1 MLVFI
6 ELFKHEFIKI
16 WKNKKFI
23 AFLSFLF
30 ILNIGM
36 LWYSTLEN
44 NYKPSL
50 SSYKRLEDK
59 LNGFSDNE
67 KLDYLEEYY
76 SWIKEESNF
85 EFTDSY
91 ENEITLL
98 QEVINEL
105 KIVCG
110 YNEFLQNTKE
120 QGENI
125 SDISIFKSLSGNEY
139 SNKNI
144 EKTVKDYNKLQGI
157 NPEFQN
163 SKWLQV
169 ATEFPFTDILIILIL
184 CVIIYISVF
193 YEKEKNLHAVILV
206 SKYGS
211 VHTALCKLIAFQC
224 SCIIITGIFY
234 GGNLIYSLSNLS
246 IPSLSVAIQ
255 SVAIFSTAILKINIG
270 SYLLIFL
277 LSKAMAFIVIGNI
290 MLLIA
295 IISQYIFI
303 PYISIGLMMIASYT
317 MWKVIIPTS
326 NYAVFKYLNLVG
338 LLDINKI
345 FGEYLNINIL
355 NIPVNIYKL
364 WISFVICFLLITNIA
379 VLITYC
385 RIKKISIRSIKLNK
399 NKFSPHTSLFKY
411 ELYKIFIMKRGIVVV
426 LAFITAAVYVYANN
440 SYYISGGEL
449 KYKQYMKKLEGNL
462 TSEKEG
468 FLYKEKEKFENAQK
482 KIDEIDELL
491 KNKEINMMQAN
502 AMKEEYNR
510 VLSNYNIFQRI
521 WDKYKFIKEHKESE
535 FVYDSA
541 YKILFN
547 YSDNMYKI
555 AVVLYLTVMIFLLS
569 VVFPMEYSNSQYRLL
584 HTTLLGGKSI
594 KSMKIVISS
603 ILAIIIMGISVAA
616 RCMYVSRYYEF
627 SNISAKAIS
636 VYGAD
641 FWGAQ
646 MPIYLVL
653 AISIGVLLIV
663 SLIFMLIILLI
674 SKKVKNSV
682 YTVVIVCVIIAIS
695 RIIFQF
701 GGY

>member
-67 KLDYLEEYY
+67 KLDYLEDYY
-76 SWIKEESNF
+76 SGIKDESNF

-125 SDISIFKSLSGNEY
+125 SDISIFKSSSGNEY

-144 EKTVKDYNKLQGI
+144 EKTVKDYNELQGI
-157 NPEFQN
+157 DPEFQN
-163 SKWLQV
+163 GKWLQV
-169 ATEFPFTDILIILIL
+169 ATEFHFTDILIILIL

-277 LSKAMAFIVIGNI
+277 LSKAMAFIAIGNI

-303 PYISIGLMMIASYT
+303 PYISIGFMMIASYT

-326 NYAVFKYLNLVG
+326 NYAVFKYLNLV
-338 LLDINKI
+338 
-345 FGEYLNINIL
+345 
-355 NIPVNIYKL
+355 
-364 WISFVICFLLITNIA
+364 
-379 VLITYC
+379 
-385 RIKKISIRSIKLNK
+385 
-399 NKFSPHTSLFKY
+399 
-411 ELYKIFIMKRGIVVV
+411 
-426 LAFITAAVYVYANN
+426 
-440 SYYISGGEL
+440 
-449 KYKQYMKKLEGNL
+449 
-462 TSEKEG
+462 
-468 FLYKEKEKFENAQK
+468 
-482 KIDEIDELL
+482 
-491 KNKEINMMQAN
+491 
-502 AMKEEYNR
+502 
-510 VLSNYNIFQRI
+510 
-521 WDKYKFIKEHKESE
+521 
-535 FVYDSA
+535 
-541 YKILFN
+541 
-547 YSDNMYKI
+547 
-555 AVVLYLTVMIFLLS
+555 
-569 VVFPMEYSNSQYRLL
+569 
-584 HTTLLGGKSI
+584 
-594 KSMKIVISS
+594 
-603 ILAIIIMGISVAA
+603 
-616 RCMYVSRYYEF
+616 
-627 SNISAKAIS
+627 
-636 VYGAD
+636 
-641 FWGAQ
+641 
-646 MPIYLVL
+646 
-653 AISIGVLLIV
+653 
-663 SLIFMLIILLI
+663 
-674 SKKVKNSV
+674 
-682 YTVVIVCVIIAIS
+682 
-695 RIIFQF
+695 
-701 GGY
+701 

>member
-1 MLVFI
+1 MIIFI

-30 ILNIGM
+30 ILNIGI

-50 SSYKRLEDK
+50 SSYKRLDDK

-67 KLDYLEEYY
+67 KLDYLEDYY
-76 SWIKEESNF
+76 SGITEESNF

-91 ENEITLL
+91 EKEITLL
-98 QEVINEL
+98 EEVLNEL

-125 SDISIFKSLSGNEY
+125 SDISIFKSSSGNEY

-144 EKTVKDYNKLQGI
+144 EKTVKDYNELGGI
-157 NPEFQN
+157 EPKFQ
-163 SKWLQV
+163 SGKWINV
-169 ATEFPFTDILIILIL
+169 ATEFPLTDTLIILIL

-193 YEKEKNLHAVILV
+193 YEKEKNLHAVIRV
-206 SKYGS
+206 SKYGRA
-211 VHTALCKLIAFQC
+211 HTALCKLIAFQC

-246 IPSLSVAIQ
+246 LPSLSVAIQ
-255 SVAIFSTAILKINIG
+255 SIAIFSTAILKINIG
-270 SYLLIFL
+270 GYLLIFL
-277 LSKAMAFIVIGNI
+277 FSKAIVFIVIGNI
-290 MLLIA
+290 ILLIA
-295 IISQYIFI
+295 IMCQYIFI
-303 PYISIGLMMIASYT
+303 PYISIGFMLIASYT

-355 NIPVNIYKL
+355 NNPVNIFIL
-364 WISFVICFLLITNIA
+364 WISFVICFSLITNIA
-379 VLITYC
+379 ISITYC
-385 RIKKISIRSIKLNK
+385 RIKKMSIRSIKLNK
-399 NKFSPHTSLFKY
+399 KKFSPHTSLFKY

-426 LAFITAAVYVYANN
+426 LVFITAAVYVYANN

-462 TSEKEG
+462 TNEKEV
-468 FLYKEKEKFENAQK
+468 FLYKEKEKFENAEK

-502 AMKEEYNR
+502 VMKEEYNR
-510 VLSNYNIFQRI
+510 VLSNYNVFQRV
-521 WDKYKFIKEHKESE
+521 WDKYEFIKEHKESE
-535 FVYDSA
+535 FIYDSA
-541 YKILFN
+541 YKILLN
-547 YSDNMYKI
+547 HNDNMYKI
-555 AVVLYLTVMIFLLS
+555 AAILYLTVMIFLLS
-569 VVFPMEYSNSQYRLL
+569 VVFPMEYSNSQYRLI

-594 KSMKIVISS
+594 ERMKIAISS
-603 ILAIIIMGISVAA
+603 ALAIIIMGISVAG
-616 RCMYVSRYYEF
+616 RSIYISRYYEF

-636 VYGAD
+636 IYGAD

-653 AISIGVLLIV
+653 LIFMGVLIV
-663 SLIFMLIILLI
+663 LSLIFMSVILFI
-674 SKKVKNSV
+674 SKKVKNSL
-682 YTVVIVCVIIAIS
+682 YTVVIVYVLIAVSIIMLI
-695 RIIFQF
+695 
-701 GGY
+701 